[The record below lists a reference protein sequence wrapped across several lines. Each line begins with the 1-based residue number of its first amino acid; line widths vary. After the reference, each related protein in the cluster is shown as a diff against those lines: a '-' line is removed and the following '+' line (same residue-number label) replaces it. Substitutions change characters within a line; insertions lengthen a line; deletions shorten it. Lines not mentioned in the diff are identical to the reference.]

1 MSAASQVPAF
11 DPLAQIEGA
20 LKTDVID
27 ILRGWFDRLAGM
39 DRNTAYEAVMN
50 EPEILHDAFTL
61 LRRQPQLFAAAI
73 VDEQGH
79 AVEARD
85 EQRLRCGETLGHIK
99 TLVLRAAA
107 RRHFRRKLGG
117 PRTVLVKPTHQP
129 NPILRVLESVG
140 LVHPA
145 PPRRRRISG
154 KGDSLYQAM
163 RDYLVFDWQARLIP
177 HYVQFS
183 PDTIADLGATL
194 LDIREPAELRALAGD
209 ENRIALSQRRRPL
222 FLGTAQQLIRP
233 STDAIDPELLWKL
246 WEQMSLSRLFAQA
259 DATEARKIIAEISA
273 TSKMA
278 INLLIPILGED
289 VRRFVTFLFV
299 AYKNLGRIDYR
310 NVFSDTGATQ
320 WMAKVFADRL
330 SKLPGLP
337 PPGFEEMC
345 EVFNQVIATPGKDG
359 NE

>member
-1 MSAASQVPAF
+1 MSAASSVPTF
-11 DPLAQIEGA
+11 DPLAQIETA
-20 LKTDVID
+20 LKTDVVD

-50 EPEILHDAFTL
+50 EPEILHDAFSL
-61 LRRQPQLFAAAI
+61 LRREPQLFAAAM
-73 VDEQGH
+73 VDEHGH

-117 PRTVLVKPTHQP
+117 PRTVLVKQAHQA
-129 NPILRVLESVG
+129 NPVLRLLQSAG
-140 LVHPA
+140 LVHPP
-145 PPRRRRISG
+145 PPRRRRVSG
-154 KGDSLYQAM
+154 RGDSLYQAM

-183 PDTIADLGATL
+183 PDTIADLGASL

-209 ENRIALSQRRRPL
+209 ESRAALSQRRRPL
-222 FLGTAQQLIRP
+222 FLGTAQQLIR
-233 STDAIDPELLWKL
+233 SNGDSIDPELLWKL
-246 WEQMSLSRLFAQA
+246 WEQMGMNRLFDDA

-278 INLLIPILGED
+278 IGLLIPILGED
-289 VRRFVTFLFV
+289 VRRFVTFLFI
-299 AYKNLGRIDYR
+299 AYKKLGRIDYR

-345 EVFNQVIATPGKDG
+345 EVFTQVVSAPETGG
-359 NE
+359 AE